1 MRTGLLSLLVILFV
15 SNPIYADTK
24 DKSSNINNPFFK
36 SSDIHI
42 SLENAVS
49 SVAAKLGKSVVS
61 ITAIIREKPGRNF
74 YFSSPYTGQE
84 DELFRKFFEDFF
96 GNIPQ
101 EYGRIALGSGFIIDK
116 DGYILTNSHVVS
128 QAREI
133 KVILSDGRE
142 FNAILKGKDS
152 RADLAVIK
160 IEASN
165 LSAAKLGDSDN
176 LKIGQFVLAMGNPFG
191 ISTGYENPEPTVT
204 LGVVSALHRYLP
216 AAPGRASFEDLI
228 QTDAAINP
236 GNSGGPLVNIK
247 GEVIGV
253 NAAII
258 TRSGG
263 YEGIGFAIPINK
275 ARRILNSL
283 IKGEKI
289 LYGWLGV
296 SIQDLNEDLKNYF
309 GIKEKNG
316 VIVVRVFKNSPA
328 EKAGIKEGD
337 LILKFDSASVSD
349 TRELVSLV
357 NRSEV
362 GKVVTATILR
372 GTKEINLKIKIGA
385 RPEEIEKIKTV
396 EVTTFRG
403 MEVDDITPYLK
414 ERFRIREKEGVVIVS
429 ISDNSPAGK
438 SGLNIGDVIIKIGD
452 KIVRSKKD
460 FQKAILSIKGNCL
473 IKTNRGY
480 FVLKEER

>member
-1 MRTGLLSLLVILFV
+1 MRSGLLFLILSFLLTSAYAGSKPKVSAPKNPPPSPSEAYYNLETAV
-15 SNPIYADTK
+15 SN
-24 DKSSNINNPFFK
+24 
-36 SSDIHI
+36 
-42 SLENAVS
+42 
-49 SVAAKLGKSVVS
+49 VATKLGKSVVS
-61 ITAIIREKPGRNF
+61 ITSVIQERAERNF

-96 GNIPQ
+96 GNIPS

-116 DGYILTNSHVVS
+116 DGYILTNAHVVS
-128 QAREI
+128 QAKEI
-133 KVILSDGRE
+133 KVTLSDGKE
-142 FNAILKGKDS
+142 FNAVLKGKDP
-152 RADLAVIK
+152 RADLAIIK
-160 IEASN
+160 IDANN
-165 LSAAKLGDSDN
+165 LTPVKLGDSDN

-204 LGVVSALHRYLP
+204 MGVVSALHRYLP

-236 GNSGGPLVNIK
+236 GNSGGPLVNIR
-247 GEVIGV
+247 GEVVGV
-253 NAAII
+253 NAAIL

-275 ARRILNSL
+275 ARRILNRL

-296 SIQDLNEDLKNYF
+296 SIQDLNEDLKAYF
-309 GIKEKNG
+309 GIKEENG
-316 VIVVRVFKNSPA
+316 VIVVRVFKDSPA

-337 LILKFDSASVSD
+337 LILMFDSTPVSN

-357 NRSEV
+357 NQSEV

-372 GTKEINLKIKIGA
+372 GGRKINLKIKIGP
-385 RPEEIEKIKTV
+385 RPETIEKIKTV
-396 EVTTFRG
+396 KITTFRG

-429 ISDNSPAGK
+429 VSDNSPAEK
-438 SGLNIGDVIIKIGD
+438 AGLNIGDVIIKIAD
-452 KIVRSKKD
+452 KIVRNKKD

-480 FVLKEER
+480 FVLKEE

>member
-1 MRTGLLSLLVILFV
+1 
-15 SNPIYADTK
+15 
-24 DKSSNINNPFFK
+24 
-36 SSDIHI
+36 
-42 SLENAVS
+42 
-49 SVAAKLGKSVVS
+49 
-61 ITAIIREKPGRNF
+61 
-74 YFSSPYTGQE
+74 
-84 DELFRKFFEDFF
+84 
-96 GNIPQ
+96 
-101 EYGRIALGSGFIIDK
+101 
-116 DGYILTNSHVVS
+116 
-128 QAREI
+128 
-133 KVILSDGRE
+133 
-142 FNAILKGKDS
+142 
-152 RADLAVIK
+152 
-160 IEASN
+160 
-165 LSAAKLGDSDN
+165 
-176 LKIGQFVLAMGNPFG
+176 
-191 ISTGYENPEPTVT
+191 
-204 LGVVSALHRYLP
+204 VSALHRYLP